1 MNLELLR
8 EAAEW
13 RLLSLLFEY
22 PAPPWRERVAA
33 LAPDLAGTRFRE
45 AAEHALAEMEEGLYH
60 SVFGPAGPVPPREAA
75 YVDGVQLGYLMADL
89 EARYAAFGYRPQTPE
104 AADHVAVEC
113 GFVAW
118 LKLKQDYALESNDA
132 GHAAITA
139 DAARSFIDDHL
150 SNIAGPLAQRLESFA
165 PPSLVLAS
173 HLLRERAGSPA
184 RAAPV
189 SAAHLWDDDGEIS
202 CGPAAPQPL
211 IEIALPESKA

>member
-33 LAPDLAGTRFRE
+33 LAPDLADSRFRE
-45 AAEHALAEMEEGLYH
+45 TADYALATAEEGLYH
-60 SVFGPAGPVPPREAA
+60 TVFGPAGPVPPREAA
-75 YVDGVQLGYLMADL
+75 YLDGVQLGYLMADL
-89 EARYAAFGYRPQTPE
+89 EARYAAFAYRPQTSE

-118 LKLKQDYALESNDA
+118 LKLKQAYALESNDEE
-132 GHAAITA
+132 HAAITA
-139 DAARSFIDDHL
+139 DAARSFIEDHL
-150 SNIAGPLAQRLESFA
+150 SNIAGPLARRLEQLA
-165 PPSLVLAS
+165 PPYLVLAS
-173 HLLRERAGSPA
+173 HLLHERAGEPA

-189 SAAHLWDDDGEIS
+189 SLDRLWADGDEMS
-202 CGPAAPQPL
+202 CGADAAQPL